1 MSELNKEEKVY
12 LNSIKLI
19 KKYFDFFSIC
29 GCEDKWNDLIKENYN
44 INRRQVFLLS
54 GDYEYKL
61 NIIEN
66 KNNAIFLRQS
76 FLKSQ
81 KLKNEVLIPSSF
93 GCVSGDENFSCC
105 LITDKPKIS
114 FCGMKNT
121 HSTREE
127 LLNILSKNEKIET
140 NFIFTNSACSG
151 IVDKDI
157 IKKKKLFNENMQN
170 SEFVFCPRGNGNFSI
185 RFYETLKSG
194 RIPIICDSD
203 NELPFC
209 EMINWEEICVITS
222 KETIINDILNFH
234 KSNDLIKIQIKC
246 KEVYKKLFI
255 DNFDIYLLNNILLC
269 ESKNN
274 ENIVSLIKE
283 NPLNN
288 NIHFSIK
295 GIMFSKW
302 HESHYYNLDLTKK
315 FYIARGGGQES
326 ALSFDKIINNS
337 KKYSLNYFKN
347 NPFFTNGC
355 GIYFENEES
364 INEYSK
370 RYVNSYKKV
379 HLYGSI
385 PIENNPMQEQITEYL
400 YKNGCDIMSHVSSI
414 IEPFYYRYDNLD
426 YLKKIFNNK
435 KLLIISSH
443 KKSFE
448 HQIKNLKYINPII
461 SNCDITI
468 LKPPLTN
475 AGNHNNIDWKI
486 HLNNFLDELKNYNN
500 FDIAFVSAGGY
511 DILISDFIYEKM
523 NKSVIVIGGSLQ
535 LWFGV
540 MGNRWKSWWN
550 YHFDGSQ
557 QYWINTLDDD
567 KPKNYMTVDNNGAYY

>member
-1 MSELNKEEKVY
+1 MTELNEEEKVY

-54 GDYEYKL
+54 GDYEHKL
-61 NIIEN
+61 DIIEN

-76 FLKSQ
+76 LLKSK
-81 KLKNEVLIPSSF
+81 KLQNEVLIPSSF

-121 HSTREE
+121 HSIREE

-157 IKKKKLFNENMQN
+157 VKKKKLFNENMQN

-194 RIPIICDSD
+194 RIPIINDSD

-209 EMINWEEICVITS
+209 EIINWKEICVIIS

-234 KSNDLIKIQIKC
+234 KSNDLIKIQMKC
-246 KEVYKKLFI
+246 KEVYKKLFV

-283 NPLNN
+283 NPLNKHIN
-288 NIHFSIK
+288 FSIIDK
-295 GIMFSKW
+295 MFSKW

-326 ALSFDKIINNS
+326 GLSFDKIINNS
-337 KKYSLNYFKN
+337 KQYNLDYFKN
-347 NPFFTNGC
+347 NEFFTNGC
-355 GIYFENEES
+355 GIYFENEKS
-364 INEYSK
+364 IDEYAE

-385 PIENNPMQEQITEYL
+385 PIENHPMQEQITEYL
-400 YKNGCDIMSHVSSI
+400 HKNGCDIMCHISSI

-475 AGNHNNIDWKI
+475 AGNHNNIDWQI
-486 HLNNFLDELKNYNN
+486 HLNNFLDELKNYDN
-500 FDIAFVSAGGY
+500 FDIALVSAGGY

-550 YHFDGSQ
+550 YHFDNSQ
-557 QYWINTLDDD
+557 QYWINTLDED